1 MPLSATQIVYMKMF
15 VRVLALYN
23 IYIIR
28 ACICVYIAF
37 VALNTDLVW
46 PITTLTERHQSS
58 HNKRITWRGTD
69 IDDSQS

>member
-28 ACICVYIAF
+28 ACSREYMRVYRICS
-37 VALNTDLVW
+37 T
-46 PITTLTERHQSS
+46 
-58 HNKRITWRGTD
+58 
-69 IDDSQS
+69 